1 MQRLTLTLC
10 SCNAFFATIYNTS
23 YLPSEQRY
31 RLMTYLYLQEGQYVH
46 VVIEIYWLLW
56 NVCLK
61 AFKWLFGKNHTK
73 EAVPAFI

>member
-31 RLMTYLYLQEGQYVH
+31 RLMTYLYLQEGHYVH
-46 VVIEIYWLLW
+46 VVIEIY
-56 NVCLK
+56 
-61 AFKWLFGKNHTK
+61 
-73 EAVPAFI
+73 